1 MKQARLNRLFN
12 PASGRCFDV
21 AVDHGFFNQ
30 STFLHGIECMPEVIR
45 TLVDAGPDAIQLSVG
60 QARHLQSIPGKAKP
74 ALVLRTDTA
83 NVYGNSLPATRFSTM
98 IDEPMLQAVRLDA
111 ACVCVNLFLIPG
123 APDVY
128 AQCIENI
135 VRLKTQSDHYG
146 MPMMVEPL
154 VFRPNEQKGGY
165 EVDGDPEKI
174 VPLVRQAVELGADVL
189 KADPTDNPADY
200 HRVVQTAGGVPLL
213 VRGGGR
219 VADLELLQ
227 RTHALLKQGV
237 HGIVYGRNII
247 QHPNPVG
254 ITRALMDMVHHS
266 ATVPEAL
273 SRVSNAP

>member
-1 MKQARLNRLFN
+1 MKSARLNRLFN
-12 PASGRCFDV
+12 SKSGRCFDV

-30 STFLHGIECMPEVIR
+30 SNFLQGIESMPKVIR
-45 TLVDAGPDAIQLSVG
+45 TLVDANPDAIQLTVG

-83 NVYGNSLPATRFSTM
+83 NVYGTTLPATRISTM

-128 AQCIENI
+128 AQCIDNI
-135 VRLKTQSDHYG
+135 MRLKTQSDHYS

-154 VFRPNEQKGGY
+154 VFRPNSEKGGY

-189 KADPTDNPADY
+189 KADPTDDPAVY
-200 HRVVQTAGGVPLL
+200 HRVVETAGGVPLL

-219 VADLELLQ
+219 VPDQELLE
-227 RTHALLKQGV
+227 RTGALIKQGV

-247 QHPNPVG
+247 QHPNPAG
-254 ITRALMDMVHHS
+254 ITRALMAMVHDN
-266 ATVPEAL
+266 ATAAEAL
-273 SRVSNAP
+273 KLIQA

>member
-1 MKQARLNRLFN
+1 MKIARLNRLFN
-12 PASGRCFDV
+12 ASSGRCFDV

-30 STFLHGIECMPEVIR
+30 AVFLQGIESMPAVIS
-45 TLVDAGPDAIQLSVG
+45 TLVDAAPDAIQLTVG
-60 QARHLQSIPGKAKP
+60 QARHLQAIPGKQKP

-83 NVYGNSLPATRFSTM
+83 NVYGTELPATRFSTM

-154 VFRPNEQKGGY
+154 VFRPNSEKGGY
-165 EVDGDPEKI
+165 EVDGDAQKI
-174 VPLVRQAVELGADVL
+174 IPLVRQAVELGADVL
-189 KADPTDNPADY
+189 KADPTDDVSLY
-200 HRVVQTAGGVPLL
+200 HQVVETAGGVPLL

-219 VADLELLQ
+219 VPDAELLT
-227 RTHALLKQGV
+227 RTGALLAQGV
-237 HGIVYGRNII
+237 QGIVYGRNII
-247 QHPNPVG
+247 QHPNPAG
-254 ITRALMDMVHHS
+254 ITRALMSMVHDGAS
-266 ATVPEAL
+266 PAL
-273 SRVSNAP
+273 ALELIGR

>member
-1 MKQARLNRLFN
+1 MKHARLNRLFN
-12 PASGRCFDV
+12 AESGRCFDV

-30 STFLHGIECMPEVIR
+30 ANFLQGIESMPGVIR
-45 TLVDAGPDAIQLSVG
+45 TLVDAAPDAIQLSVG
-60 QARHLQSIPGKAKP
+60 QARHLQAIPGKAKP

-83 NVYGNSLPATRFSTM
+83 NVYGRELPATRFSTL

-154 VFRPNEQKGGY
+154 VFRPNAEKGGY

-189 KADPTDNPADY
+189 KADPTEDPGLRGHRAGYLPAMCLTKSTQ
-200 HRVVQTAGGVPLL
+200 R
-213 VRGGGR
+213 
-219 VADLELLQ
+219 LE
-227 RTHALLKQGV
+227 
-237 HGIVYGRNII
+237 
-247 QHPNPVG
+247 
-254 ITRALMDMVHHS
+254 
-266 ATVPEAL
+266 
-273 SRVSNAP
+273 